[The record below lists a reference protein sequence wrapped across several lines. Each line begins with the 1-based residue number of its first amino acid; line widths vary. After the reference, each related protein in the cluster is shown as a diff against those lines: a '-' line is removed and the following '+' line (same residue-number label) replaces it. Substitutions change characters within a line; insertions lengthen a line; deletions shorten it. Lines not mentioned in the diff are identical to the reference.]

1 MRPYAKKIPLP
12 YLILSLL
19 ILLSGCVPALQT
31 NQDSLEKRAR
41 GLTSLK
47 MVAPEIKIYA
57 ISAGDVSELRDDWS
71 AAGRKNAEKALLEGL
86 KEKGVRVSLL
96 KDSPRTS
103 AECEDVLALYKA
115 VIESVYT
122 HTVMGNPNFFPDKLK
137 NFDYTVGSLSKVID
151 RKRGEGLLIVYGSD
165 EISSTGRKALRVVQA
180 INPFAPPQ
188 LSGVTFIHV
197 ALVDG
202 SGDLLWWKGFADSG
216 GYDLRDY
223 ESAKEFVR
231 RLLEDFPGGKG

>member
-1 MRPYAKKIPLP
+1 MP
-12 YLILSLL
+12 YLIISLL

-47 MVAPEIKIYA
+47 MIAPEIKIYSL
-57 ISAGDVSELRDDWS
+57 SAGDVSELRDDWS

-96 KDSPRTS
+96 KDSPRTG
-103 AECEDVLALYKA
+103 AECEEVLALYKA

-122 HTVMGNPNFFPDKLK
+122 HTVMGDPNFFPDKFK

-151 RKRGEGLLIVYGSD
+151 RKEARGS
-165 EISSTGRKALRVVQA
+165 
-180 INPFAPPQ
+180 
-188 LSGVTFIHV
+188 
-197 ALVDG
+197 
-202 SGDLLWWKGFADSG
+202 
-216 GYDLRDY
+216 
-223 ESAKEFVR
+223 
-231 RLLEDFPGGKG
+231 